1 MWPFSRK
8 ETLIAHPA
16 QPIEL
21 QLKSLSL
28 PAAQPNWRLFAHH
41 KEDWSTETAIREG
54 YNASAIAYAC
64 IEKRA
69 KLVASIPWIVE
80 EKMGDDWVKT
90 EKHPLAMLIER
101 PNPDQ
106 SWYELMY
113 GVSQQLDLS
122 GDAFIP
128 EIKAGSRGLPRELW
142 LLPSKWMKI
151 KPGKERLIDLYQY
164 DNGVK
169 RDIQPED
176 MCHITM
182 PNPDSPYFGQPTLK
196 AAGLAVDVDREA
208 AIWNKV
214 SLQNRG
220 ASEIH
225 IKVPD
230 GTTPDQV
237 DSIKKRYKEKQ
248 SGPANA
254 REPLVTSLDVVNI
267 GQTAVELD
275 FVNSRRAVWT
285 EICAVFGMSLANL
298 GMTEAV
304 NLANA
309 KAMDKALLQNTI
321 IPLLELIERQL
332 NHQLASEF
340 GIGIRMRP
348 DLSNVE
354 ALQESRSEK
363 LSDASTLFGM
373 GVPFN
378 VLDQKLEL
386 GIGEIEGGDVG
397 YIQSGLIPAGFDL
410 TQPDDVDESAYG
422 EEESQDPEDDAN
434 A

>member
-1 MWPFSRK
+1 M
-8 ETLIAHPA
+8 
-16 QPIEL
+16 
-21 QLKSLSL
+21 
-28 PAAQPNWRLFAHH
+28 
-41 KEDWSTETAIREG
+41 
-54 YNASAIAYAC
+54 
-64 IEKRA
+64 
-69 KLVASIPWIVE
+69 PWIVE
-80 EKMGDDWVKT
+80 EKKGDDWVKT
-90 EKHPLAMLIER
+90 EKHPLALLIAR
-101 PNPDQ
+101 PNPSE
-106 SWYELMY
+106 SWYELVY
-113 GVSQQLDLS
+113 GAMQQLDLS
-122 GDAFIP
+122 GDAFLT

-151 KPGKERLIDLYQY
+151 KPGAESLIDYYEY
-164 DNGVK
+164 DNGIK
-169 RDIQPED
+169 RKIMSED
-176 MCHITM
+176 MCHISL

-196 AAGLAVDVDREA
+196 AAGLATDVDREA
-208 AIWNKV
+208 SIWNKV

-248 SGPANA
+248 SGPVNA
-254 REPLVTSLDVVNI
+254 REPLVTSGDVVNL

-285 EICAVFGMSLANL
+285 EICAVFGLSLANL

-309 KAMDKALLQNTI
+309 QAMDKALWQNTI
-321 IPLLELIERQL
+321 IPLLELLERQL

-340 GIGIRMRP
+340 GSDVRMRP
-348 DLSNVE
+348 DLFNVE
-354 ALQESRSEK
+354 ALQDSKSEK
-363 LSDASTLFGM
+363 LAAAQALFGM

-378 VLDQKLEL
+378 VLDQRLEL

-397 YIQSGLIPAGFDL
+397 YIGTGLIPAGFDM
-410 TQPDDVDESAYG
+410 TQPEGVDESAYG
-422 EEESQDPEDDAN
+422 EPDAQP
-434 A
+434 

>member
-1 MWPFSRK
+1 MWPFSSK
-8 ETLIAHPA
+8 QQAIHHPA
-16 QPIEL
+16 QTVEL

-28 PAAQPNWRLFAHH
+28 PAASPNWRLFAHH
-41 KEDWSTETAIREG
+41 KEDWSTQTAIREG
-54 YNASAIAYAC
+54 YNASAIVYAC

-69 KLVASIPWIVE
+69 KLVASVPWVVE
-80 EKMGDDWVKT
+80 VKRGDDW
-90 EKHPLAMLIER
+90 ERQDNHPLALLIAR
-101 PNPDQ
+101 PNPSE
-106 SWYELMY
+106 SWYEIIY
-113 GVSQQLDLS
+113 GAMQQLDLS
-122 GDAFIP
+122 GDAMVS

-151 KPGKERLIDLYQY
+151 KPGSERLIDYYEY
-164 DNGVK
+164 DNGIT
-169 RDIQPED
+169 RRIEPED
-176 MCHITM
+176 MCHLTF

-196 AAGLAVDVDREA
+196 AAGLATDVDREA

-230 GTTPDQV
+230 GTTADQV
-237 DSIKKRYKEKQ
+237 DFIKQKYKEKQ
-248 SGPANA
+248 SGPVNA
-254 REPLVTSLDVVNI
+254 REPLVTSGDVVNL
-267 GQTAVELD
+267 GQTAIELD

-285 EICAVFGMSLANL
+285 EICAVFGLSLANL
-298 GMTEAV
+298 GMTESV

-309 KAMDKALLQNTI
+309 QAMDKALWQNTI
-321 IPLLELIERQL
+321 IPLLELFERQL

-340 GIGIRMRP
+340 GTDVRMRP

-354 ALQESRSEK
+354 ALQDSKADK
-363 LSDASTLFGM
+363 LTAAQALFGM

-397 YIQSGLIPAGFDL
+397 YIGTGLIPAGFDM
-410 TQPDDVDESAYG
+410 TQPEGVDESAYG
-422 EEESQDPEDDAN
+422 DDAKP
-434 A
+434 

>member
-1 MWPFSRK
+1 MWPFNSK
-8 ETLIAHPA
+8 QQIIAHPA
-16 QPIEL
+16 QTVEL

-41 KEDWSTETAIREG
+41 KEEWSTQTAIREG

-69 KLVASIPWIVE
+69 KLVASVPWVVE
-80 EKMGDDWVKT
+80 VKRGDYWERQDN
-90 EKHPLAMLIER
+90 HPLALLIAR
-101 PNPDQ
+101 PNPSE

-113 GVSQQLDLS
+113 GGMQQLDLS
-122 GDAFIP
+122 GDAFLT

-151 KPGKERLIDLYQY
+151 KPGTESLIDYYEY
-164 DNGVK
+164 DNGIK
-169 RDIQPED
+169 RKIMPED
-176 MCHITM
+176 MCHISL

-196 AAGLAVDVDREA
+196 AAGLATDVDREA

-237 DSIKKRYKEKQ
+237 DFIKQKYKEKQ

-254 REPLVTSLDVVNI
+254 REPLVTSGDVVNL

-285 EICAVFGMSLANL
+285 EICAVFGLSLANL

-309 KAMDKALLQNTI
+309 QAMDKAMWNNTI
-321 IPLLELIERQL
+321 IPLLELFERQL

-340 GIGIRMRP
+340 GADVRMRP

-354 ALQESRSEK
+354 ALQDSKADK
-363 LSDASTLFGM
+363 LTAAQVLFGM

-397 YIQSGLIPAGFDL
+397 YIGTGLIPAGFDI
-410 TQPDDVDESAYG
+410 TQPDGVDESAYG
-422 EEESQDPEDDAN
+422 DDAQP
-434 A
+434 